1 MSINYKQIGE
11 VIRIARIRQK
21 FTQEQLAEIVDVSV
35 THISNIE
42 TSRTKVGLC
51 TLIRISNSLS
61 IAADELFYGNIAS
74 CNITPYH
81 RFYSLLANCSRG
93 RTFLIIRLSKSR
105 QRNFE
110 KSTRIKTVMI
120 LNEFK
125 KYTNLNTLAF

>member
-11 VIRIARIRQK
+11 VIRIARIRQN

-61 IAADELFYGNIAS
+61 IAADELFYGNIAG

-81 RFYSLLANCSRG
+81 RFYSLLANCSEEE
-93 RTFLIIRLSKSR
+93 LSLLFDYLRAGK
-105 QRNFE
+105 E
-110 KSTRIKTVMI
+110 I
-120 LNEFK
+120 LK
-125 KYTNLNTLAF
+125 KAQELKR